1 MLEKLKDRVDRALH
15 GFATALYRFGF
26 RPNHVTFLGL
36 LLAVVA
42 LLFAAQG
49 DLLLSSI
56 FILIS
61 ASMDML
67 DGIIARSTNT
77 SSKRGEVID
86 TVTDRITDFLYTL
99 CLIFAGYNI
108 YGIAV
113 ALFLSSFIPY
123 IRAIASKYGVSLRG
137 VGIMERA
144 ERSLFIAFLVS
155 LPLFAWSLRDVFM
168 FIYLLLLALSA
179 SQRLLGLWKNLG

>member
-1 MLEKLKDRVDRALH
+1 MLEKLKGKVDRTLY
-15 GFATALYRFGF
+15 GFAAALYKSGL
-26 RPNHVTFLGL
+26 RPNHVTLLGL
-36 LLAVVA
+36 LLAAVA

-49 DLLLSSI
+49 DLLPSSI

-67 DGIIARSTNT
+67 DGAIARATNT
-77 SSKRGEVID
+77 SSRRGEVLD
-86 TVTDRITDFLYTL
+86 TIADRVTDFLYTL

-108 YGIAV
+108 YGITI

-123 IRAIASKYGVSLRG
+123 IRALASKYGVNLRG
-137 VGIMERA
+137 IGIMERA

-155 LPLFAWSLRDVFM
+155 LPIFARSLRDAFM
-168 FIYLLLLALSA
+168 YIYLLLLSLTA
-179 SQRLLGLWKNLG
+179 SQRLLSLWKNLE